1 MRMERFE
8 DFYNDINMGDWAEY
22 GDMDNDYKEFEIKD
36 ASTADWA
43 ISKIADERKRKD
55 YFVECANKEIEK
67 LKTQIKEMEEKCE
80 RTTSYLSGC
89 LGKYLE
95 RDEVPKK
102 KTATQESITLPA
114 GKIIKKLPR
123 IEYVMSSGE
132 AVTKHKND
140 DDFIKEIKGID
151 KKLIKTIK
159 EVDWAT
165 LKKNITNTED
175 GMVVYKETGDI
186 IESLST
192 RETLPSIEV
201 KIE

>member
-1 MRMERFE
+1 MERFE
-8 DFYNDINMGDWAEY
+8 DFYNDINMNDWAEY
-22 GDMDNDYKEFEIKD
+22 EDVESEHKEFEIKD

-43 ISKIADERKRKD
+43 ISKIADERKRRD
-55 YFVECANKEIEK
+55 YFIECANKEIEK
-67 LKTQIKEMEEKCE
+67 LKAQIKEMENKCE

-89 LGKYLE
+89 LGRYLE

-114 GKIIKKLPR
+114 GKIIKKLPK
-123 IEYVMSSGE
+123 IEYIMSSGE

-140 DDFIKEIKGID
+140 DDFIKEIKGLD

>member
-1 MRMERFE
+1 MERFE
-8 DFYNDINMGDWAEY
+8 DFYNDINMDDWAEY
-22 GDMDNDYKEFEIKD
+22 EDVEGEHKEFEIKD

-67 LKTQIKEMEEKCE
+67 LKAQIKEMEEKCE
-80 RTTSYLSGC
+80 RNTSYLCGC

-102 KTATQESITLPA
+102 KTTTQESITLPA
-114 GKIIKKLPR
+114 GKIIKKFPK

-140 DDFIKEIKGID
+140 DDFIKEIKGLD
-151 KKLIKTIK
+151 KKLIRTIK

-165 LKKNITNTED
+165 LKNNITNTED
-175 GMVVYKETGDI
+175 GMVIYKETGDI

-201 KIE
+201 KTE

>member
-1 MRMERFE
+1 MERFE
-8 DFYNDINMGDWAEY
+8 DFYNDINMDDWAEY
-22 GDMDNDYKEFEIKD
+22 EDVEGEHKEFEIKD

-55 YFVECANKEIEK
+55 YFVECANKKIEK
-67 LKTQIKEMEEKCE
+67 LKAQIKEMEEKCE
-80 RTTSYLSGC
+80 RNTSYLSGC

-102 KTATQESITLPA
+102 KTTTQESITLPA
-114 GKIIKKLPR
+114 GKIIKKFPK

-140 DDFIKEIKGID
+140 DDFIKEIKRLD
-151 KKLIKTIK
+151 KKLIRNIK
-159 EVDWAT
+159 EVDWST
-165 LKKNITNTED
+165 LKNNITNTED
-175 GMVVYKETGDI
+175 GMVIYKETGDI

-201 KIE
+201 KTE

>member
-1 MRMERFE
+1 MERFE

-22 GDMDNDYKEFEIKD
+22 EDVESEHKEFEIKD

-67 LKTQIKEMEEKCE
+67 LKAQIKEMEEKCE

-114 GKIIKKLPR
+114 GKIIKKLPK

-132 AVTKHKND
+132 DVTKHKND
-140 DDFIKEIKGID
+140 DGFIKEIKGLD

-175 GMVVYKETGDI
+175 GMVVYKITGDI

-201 KIE
+201 KTE

>member
-1 MRMERFE
+1 MERFE
-8 DFYNDINMGDWAEY
+8 DFYDDINMDDWAEY
-22 GDMDNDYKEFEIKD
+22 GDVEGEYEEFEIKD
-36 ASTADWA
+36 ASAADWA
-43 ISKIADERKRKD
+43 ISKIADERQRKD

-67 LKTQIKEMEEKCE
+67 LKAQIKEMEEKCE

-114 GKIIKKLPR
+114 GKIIKKLPKT
-123 IEYVMSSGE
+123 EYIMSSGE
-132 AVTKHKND
+132 AVTKHKGD
-140 DDFIKEIKGID
+140 DDFIKEVNELD

-165 LKKNITNTED
+165 LKKNIASTED
-175 GMVVYKETGDI
+175 GMVIYKETGDV
-186 IESLST
+186 IESLSA
-192 RETLPSIEV
+192 RQTLPSIEV
-201 KIE
+201 KTE

>member
-1 MRMERFE
+1 MERFE
-8 DFYNDINMGDWAEY
+8 NFYDDINMDDWAEY
-22 GDMDNDYKEFEIKD
+22 GDIEGEHKEFEITD

-43 ISKIADERKRKD
+43 INKIADERKRKD

-80 RTTSYLSGC
+80 RATSYLSGC

-114 GKIIKKLPR
+114 GKIIKKLPKT
-123 IEYVMSSGE
+123 EYIMSSGE
-132 AVTKHKND
+132 AVTKHKGD
-140 DDFIKEIKGID
+140 DDFIKEVKELD

-175 GMVVYKETGDI
+175 GTVIYKETGEV
-186 IESLST
+186 IESLSA

-201 KIE
+201 KTE

>member
-1 MRMERFE
+1 MERFE
-8 DFYNDINMGDWAEY
+8 DFYNDINMNDWAEY
-22 GDMDNDYKEFEIKD
+22 EDVESEHKEFEIRD

-67 LKTQIKEMEEKCE
+67 LKAQIKEMEDKCE

-114 GKIIKKLPR
+114 GKIIKKLPK
-123 IEYVMSSGE
+123 IEYIMSNGE

-140 DDFIKEIKGID
+140 DNFIKEIKGLD

-192 RETLPSIEV
+192 RATLPSIEV

>member
-102 KTATQESITLPA
+102 KTTTQESITLPA
-114 GKIIKKLPR
+114 GKIIKKLPK
-123 IEYVMSSGE
+123 IEYIMSSGE

-201 KIE
+201 KTE

>member
-95 RDEVPKK
+95 LDEVPKK

-114 GKIIKKLPR
+114 GKIIKKLPK

-140 DDFIKEIKGID
+140 DDFIKEIKGLD

-175 GMVVYKETGDI
+175 GIVVYKETGDI

>member
-1 MRMERFE
+1 MERFE
-8 DFYNDINMGDWAEY
+8 DFYNDINMNDWAEY
-22 GDMDNDYKEFEIKD
+22 EDVESEHKEFEIRD

-67 LKTQIKEMEEKCE
+67 LKAQIKEMEDKCE

-114 GKIIKKLPR
+114 GKIIKKLPK
-123 IEYVMSSGE
+123 IEYIMSNGE

-140 DDFIKEIKGID
+140 DNFIKEIKGLD

>member
-1 MRMERFE
+1 MERFE
-8 DFYNDINMGDWAEY
+8 DFYNDINMDDWAEY
-22 GDMDNDYKEFEIKD
+22 EDIESEHKEFEIKD

-43 ISKIADERKRKD
+43 ISKIADERKRRD
-55 YFVECANKEIEK
+55 YFIECANKEIEK
-67 LKTQIKEMEEKCE
+67 LKAQIKEMEDKCE

-114 GKIIKKLPR
+114 GKIIKKLPK
-123 IEYVMSSGE
+123 IEHIMSSGE

-140 DDFIKEIKGID
+140 DNFIKEIKGLD

-175 GMVVYKETGDI
+175 GIVVYKETGDI

>member
-1 MRMERFE
+1 MERFE
-8 DFYNDINMGDWAEY
+8 DFYNDINMDDWAEY
-22 GDMDNDYKEFEIKD
+22 EDVEGEHKEFEIKD

-80 RTTSYLSGC
+80 RTTLYLSGC

-114 GKIIKKLPR
+114 GKIIKKLPK
-123 IEYVMSSGE
+123 IEYIMSSGE

-140 DDFIKEIKGID
+140 DDFIKEIKGLD

-175 GMVVYKETGDI
+175 GMVIYKETGDI

>member
-1 MRMERFE
+1 MERFD
-8 DFYNDINMGDWAEY
+8 DFYNDINMDDWAEY
-22 GDMDNDYKEFEIKD
+22 DDVEGEYKEFEIKD

-55 YFVECANKEIEK
+55 YFVECAKKEIER
-67 LKTQIKEMEEKCE
+67 LQTQIKEIEEKCE

-95 RDEVPKK
+95 LDEVPKK
-102 KTATQESITLPA
+102 TTKTQESVTLPA

-132 AVTKHKND
+132 DVTKHKSD
-140 DDFIKEIKGID
+140 DEFIKEIKKLD
-151 KKLIKTIK
+151 KKLIKTVK

-165 LKKNITNTED
+165 LKKNITSDEEGNVMLKD
-175 GMVVYKETGDI
+175 TGEY
-186 IESLST
+186 IESLSA
-192 RETLPSIEV
+192 RKTLPSI
-201 KIE
+201 KIETT

>member
-1 MRMERFE
+1 MERFE
-8 DFYNDINMGDWAEY
+8 DFYNDINMDDWAEY
-22 GDMDNDYKEFEIKD
+22 EDVESEYKEFEIKD

-43 ISKIADERKRKD
+43 ISKIADERRRKD

-67 LKTQIKEMEEKCE
+67 LQTQIKEMEEKCE

-102 KTATQESITLPA
+102 KTTTQESITLPA
-114 GKIIKKLPR
+114 GKIIKKLPK

-140 DDFIKEIKGID
+140 DDFVKEIKRLD

-175 GMVVYKETGDI
+175 GMVIYKETGDI
-186 IESLST
+186 IGSLST

>member
-1 MRMERFE
+1 MERFE
-8 DFYNDINMGDWAEY
+8 DFYDDINMDDWAEQ
-22 GDMDNDYKEFEIKD
+22 GEVEGKHEEFEIKD
-36 ASTADWA
+36 ASAADWA

-67 LKTQIKEMEEKCE
+67 LKAQIKEMEEKCE

-114 GKIIKKLPR
+114 GKIIKKLPKT
-123 IEYVMSSGE
+123 EYIMSSGE
-132 AVTKHKND
+132 AVTKHKGD
-140 DDFIKEIKGID
+140 DDFIKEVNELD

-165 LKKNITNTED
+165 LKKNIASTED
-175 GMVVYKETGDI
+175 GMVIYKETGDV
-186 IESLST
+186 IESLSA
-192 RETLPSIEV
+192 RQTLPSIEV
-201 KIE
+201 KIG

>member
-1 MRMERFE
+1 MERFE
-8 DFYNDINMGDWAEY
+8 NFYDDINMDDWAGYEDIE
-22 GDMDNDYKEFEIKD
+22 GEYKEFEIKD

-43 ISKIADERKRKD
+43 ISKIADERKHKD

-114 GKIIKKLPR
+114 GKIIKKLPK

-132 AVTKHKND
+132 AVTKHKD
-140 DDFIKEIKGID
+140 DDAFIKEIKELD

-175 GMVVYKETGDI
+175 GMVIYKETGDI

-192 RETLPSIEV
+192 KETLPSIEV

>member
-1 MRMERFE
+1 MERF
-8 DFYNDINMGDWAEY
+8 DNFYDDINMDDWAEY
-22 GDMDNDYKEFEIKD
+22 DDVEGEYKEFEIKD

-55 YFVECANKEIEK
+55 YFVECAKKEIER
-67 LKTQIKEMEEKCE
+67 LQTQIKDIEEKCE

-95 RDEVPKK
+95 LDEVPKK
-102 KTATQESITLPA
+102 KTKTQESVTLPA

-132 AVTKHKND
+132 DVTKHKGD
-140 DDFIKEIKGID
+140 DEFIKEIKKLD
-151 KKLIKTIK
+151 KKLIKTVK

-165 LKKNITNTED
+165 LKKNIISDEEGNVMLKD
-175 GMVVYKETGDI
+175 TGEY
-186 IESLST
+186 IESLSA
-192 RETLPSIEV
+192 RETLPSI
-201 KIE
+201 KIETA

>member
-1 MRMERFE
+1 MERFE
-8 DFYNDINMGDWAEY
+8 DFYNDINMDDWAGYEDVE
-22 GDMDNDYKEFEIKD
+22 GEHKEFEIKD

-67 LKTQIKEMEEKCE
+67 LKAQIKEMEEKCE
-80 RTTSYLSGC
+80 RNTSYLSGC

-102 KTATQESITLPA
+102 KTTTQESITLPA
-114 GKIIKKLPR
+114 GKIIKKFPK

-140 DDFIKEIKGID
+140 DDFIKEIKRLD
-151 KKLIKTIK
+151 KKLIRNIK
-159 EVDWAT
+159 EVDWST
-165 LKKNITNTED
+165 LKNNITNTED
-175 GMVVYKETGDI
+175 GMVIYKETGDI

-201 KIE
+201 KTE

>member
-1 MRMERFE
+1 MERFE
-8 DFYNDINMGDWAEY
+8 DFYNDINMDDWAGYEDVE
-22 GDMDNDYKEFEIKD
+22 GEHKEFEIKD

-67 LKTQIKEMEEKCE
+67 LKTQIKEIEEKCE

-114 GKIIKKLPR
+114 GKIIKKLPK

-132 AVTKHKND
+132 AVAKHKND
-140 DDFIKEIKGID
+140 DDFIKEIKGLD
-151 KKLIKTIK
+151 KKLIKTTK

-165 LKKNITNTED
+165 LKKNITNIED
-175 GMVVYKETGDI
+175 GMVIYKETGDI

>member
-1 MRMERFE
+1 MERFE
-8 DFYNDINMGDWAEY
+8 DFYNDINMDDWAEY
-22 GDMDNDYKEFEIKD
+22 EDVESEHKEFEIKD

-43 ISKIADERKRKD
+43 ISKIADERKRRD
-55 YFVECANKEIEK
+55 YFIECANKEIER
-67 LKTQIKEMEEKCE
+67 LKKQIKEMEDKCE

-114 GKIIKKLPR
+114 GKIIKKLPK
-123 IEYVMSSGE
+123 IEYIMSSGE

-140 DDFIKEIKGID
+140 DNFIKEIKGLD

-192 RETLPSIEV
+192 RETLPYIEV

>member
-1 MRMERFE
+1 MERFE
-8 DFYNDINMGDWAEY
+8 NFYDDINMDDWAGYEDIE
-22 GDMDNDYKEFEIKD
+22 GEYKEFEIKD

-67 LKTQIKEMEEKCE
+67 LKAQIKEMEEKCE

-114 GKIIKKLPR
+114 GKIIKKLPK
-123 IEYVMSSGE
+123 IEYIMSSGE

-140 DDFIKEIKGID
+140 DAFIKEIKKLD
-151 KKLIKTIK
+151 KELIKTIK

-175 GMVVYKETGDI
+175 GMVIYKETGDI

-192 RETLPSIEV
+192 KETLPSIEV

>member
-1 MRMERFE
+1 MERF
-8 DFYNDINMGDWAEY
+8 DNFYDDINMDDWAEY
-22 GDMDNDYKEFEIKD
+22 DDVEGEYKEFEIKD

-55 YFVECANKEIEK
+55 YFVECAKKEIER
-67 LKTQIKEMEEKCE
+67 LQTQIKDIEEKCE

-95 RDEVPKK
+95 LDEVPKK
-102 KTATQESITLPA
+102 KTKTQESVTLPA

-132 AVTKHKND
+132 DVTKHKGD
-140 DDFIKEIKGID
+140 DEFIKEIKKLD
-151 KKLIKTIK
+151 KKLIKTVK

-165 LKKNITNTED
+165 LKKNIISD
-175 GMVVYKETGDI
+175 GEGNVMLKDTGEY
-186 IESLST
+186 IESLSA
-192 RETLPSIEV
+192 RETLPSI
-201 KIE
+201 KIETA

>member
-1 MRMERFE
+1 MERFE

-80 RTTSYLSGC
+80 RSTSYLSGC

-95 RDEVPKK
+95 REEVPKK

-114 GKIIKKLPR
+114 GKIIKKLPK
-123 IEYVMSSGE
+123 IEYIMSSGE

-140 DDFIKEIKGID
+140 DDFIKEIKGLD

-192 RETLPSIEV
+192 RETLPSIEI
-201 KIE
+201 KTE

>member
-1 MRMERFE
+1 ML
-8 DFYNDINMGDWAEY
+8 
-22 GDMDNDYKEFEIKD
+22 
-36 ASTADWA
+36 
-43 ISKIADERKRKD
+43 
-55 YFVECANKEIEK
+55 C
-67 LKTQIKEMEEKCE
+67 
-80 RTTSYLSGC
+80 
-89 LGKYLE
+89 
-95 RDEVPKK
+95 
-102 KTATQESITLPA
+102 
-114 GKIIKKLPR
+114 KIIKKLPK
-123 IEYVMSSGE
+123 IEYIMSSGE

-201 KIE
+201 KTE

>member
-1 MRMERFE
+1 MERFE
-8 DFYNDINMGDWAEY
+8 DFYNDINMNDWAEY
-22 GDMDNDYKEFEIKD
+22 EDVESEHKEFEIKD

-43 ISKIADERKRKD
+43 ICKIADERKRRD
-55 YFVECANKEIEK
+55 YFIECANKEIEK
-67 LKTQIKEMEEKCE
+67 LKAQIKEMEDKCE

-114 GKIIKKLPR
+114 GKIIKKLPK
-123 IEYVMSSGE
+123 IEYIMSSGE

-140 DDFIKEIKGID
+140 DDFIKEIKGLD
-151 KKLIKTIK
+151 KKQIKTIK